1 MEIHEQMLSLL
12 GLDRPASA
20 REFLAAWQERRN
32 ASFADAHRES
42 ALRAASSG
50 HQPALRGQQ
59 RYHMGEKALR
69 DAATDA
75 GYGHLAMPT
84 ISPGATFI
92 TARVGRFALV
102 SVNVRTSRAMPRKS
116 ATRLDMSRGN
126 LQIERERELFPS
138 TPPQPTVMAY
148 LGCVASVPSR
158 IDPSI
163 PEELAFAIPNKSLTD
178 WICWVPINRAA
189 ATLQGFADG
198 DAGPTMGGLIPD
210 NVLVTLRLPSK
221 EQNSEEK

>member
-1 MEIHEQMLSLL
+1 
-12 GLDRPASA
+12 
-20 REFLAAWQERRN
+20 
-32 ASFADAHRES
+32 
-42 ALRAASSG
+42 
-50 HQPALRGQQ
+50 
-59 RYHMGEKALR
+59 MGETALR

-102 SVNVRTSRAMPRKS
+102 SVNVRSSRAMPRPS
-116 ATRLDMSRGN
+116 ATRLDMGRGN
-126 LQIERERELFPS
+126 QQIERERALFPS
-138 TPPQPTVMAY
+138 APQPTVLAY
-148 LGCVASVPSR
+148 LACVASVPSR
-158 IDPSI
+158 TDPSV
-163 PEELAFAIPNKSLTD
+163 PEELAFAVPNKSLTG

-198 DAGPTMGGLIPD
+198 DTGPTMGGLIPD